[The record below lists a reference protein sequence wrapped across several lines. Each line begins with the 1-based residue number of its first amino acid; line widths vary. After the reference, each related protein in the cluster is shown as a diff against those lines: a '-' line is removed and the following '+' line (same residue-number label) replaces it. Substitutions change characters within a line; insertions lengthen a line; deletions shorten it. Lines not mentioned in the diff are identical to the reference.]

1 MRSST
6 IIWIVVIVLVILGG
20 WYWYSMMSAPA
31 PTTATPSTSAGLN
44 GSPNQG
50 NLGQPDTG
58 TPQQPGAAPTAVIE
72 LGTDAKLGQ
81 LLVAQNGMTLYT
93 YSKDKA
99 GTSTCTGTC
108 AANWPPY
115 TVPSGTT
122 MNALAGITG
131 ALGVIMR
138 ADGTT
143 QVTYNGK
150 PLYFYKYD
158 VKAGDTKCQ
167 AVGGVWYVVKP

>member
-6 IIWIVVIVLVILGG
+6 IIWIVVIILVILGA
-20 WYWYSMMSAPA
+20 WYWYSTMSP
-31 PTTATPSTSAGLN
+31 PGTTTPSPSAGLN

-58 TPQQPGAAPTAVIE
+58 TPQQPSAAPTAVIE
-72 LGTDAKLGQ
+72 LATDAKLGKM
-81 LLVAQNGMTLYT
+81 LVATNGMTLYT

-99 GTSTCTGTC
+99 GVSNCTGTC

-115 TVPSGTT
+115 TVAAGTT

-131 ALGVIMR
+131 ALGVIAR

-150 PLYFYKYD
+150 PVYFYKDD
-158 VKAGDTKCQ
+158 VKAGDTNGQ